1 MQQSSYIEL
10 KDVFAIEKKL
20 EQLDYPTINDL
31 QKSLQSKYTKKEL
44 RSVLEYFLGENMIL
58 MDKGHIVWIHNPKL
72 NKLLHKRGYVVL

>member
-44 RSVLEYFLGENMIL
+44 RSVLEYFLDENMIL
-58 MDKGHIVWIHNPKL
+58 MDKGHIVWIHNPRL
-72 NKLLHKRGYVVL
+72 NKLLHKRGYAVL